1 MKIPLKKAINS
12 LSWYNCQTEY
22 WPSGSMD
29 SKIIDY
35 QIKVLSFERIN
46 LTEVDG
52 SDKISLNLENGILW
66 ILRVEVV
73 NFWKKTISSFPI
85 HDSVIVID
93 KDGSEYKPI
102 TDDHLTSESNYAMSS
117 GLNLLNGSSGYRCG
131 ELIPKVPLEGALAFL
146 LPILEDERFYLSVE
160 GGKIWERIETE
171 EKDSSQGWIYA
182 LTNPSLPQNFLKIGM
197 TTRTPEERLKEL
209 SSNTGVPTPFR
220 VVFEAEVSDCKQV
233 ETIIHHNLAK
243 YRHSSSKEFFDLPQN
258 EAIPI
263 LARICSQFP
272 IKPSPS
278 PEEIAKEKRVNEIEA
293 EIERLKEELEIL
305 KDEHV
310 MFRADDP

>member
-1 MKIPLKKAINS
+1 MKVPLKKAINS
-12 LSWYNCQTEY
+12 LSWYNCQTEC
-22 WPSGSMD
+22 WPVTFKD
-29 SKIIDY
+29 NEIINY

-73 NFWKKTISSFPI
+73 NLWKKTISSFPI
-85 HDSVIVID
+85 YDSVILID

-102 TDDHLTSESNYAMSS
+102 TDDHLTNESHSNYAMSS

-131 ELIPKVPLEGALAFL
+131 ELIPKVPLKGALAFL
-146 LPILEDERFYLSVE
+146 LPMTENDRFYLSVE
-160 GGKIWERIETE
+160 GGKIWERKETE
-171 EKDSSQGWIYA
+171 EKNSLQGWIYA

-197 TTRTPEERLKEL
+197 TTRTLEERLKEL

-233 ETIIHHNLAK
+233 EMIIHHNLAK

-305 KDEHV
+305 KG
-310 MFRADDP
+310 